1 MYAHG
6 FKVLNVSS
14 PQVCLEMEEHCL
26 HVCVVSGEGLMMV
39 ETDDTLS
46 LPSPYV
52 VTRLQTPE

>member
-1 MYAHG
+1 MYC
-6 FKVLNVSS
+6 VYY
-14 PQVCLEMEEHCL
+14 QVCLEMEEHCL
-26 HVCVVSGEGLMMV
+26 HVCVVSAEGLMMV

>member
-1 MYAHG
+1 MAINN
-6 FKVLNVSS
+6 VLNVSS
-14 PQVCLEMEEHCL
+14 QVCLEMEEHCL